1 MQSTMAG
8 RPPLVHTV
16 RSEWTKIRTLR
27 STRYLL
33 VAVVVVALGLDLWLA
48 WAERGQSEQPGGF
61 DIAAYCLSGLPFG
74 QLVAGIFGAHTLS
87 SEYSSGSIRS
97 SLSVQPARGR
107 LFAAKLAADAAI
119 LVGCT
124 LMIVAVSYLAG
135 EHDLAGRGLRTGLD
149 ATALRQLAA
158 GTVTMAGWG
167 LIGFGLAALLRT
179 PARAVTGVFALYLV
193 IPVIMAIADAD
204 VSEYSPTAL
213 GDSLWQQVAP
223 GQAPSLPVAAAGFLA
238 YVVAVVGLGAA
249 RFVAGD
255 VGTGSTETDL
265 SV

>member
-1 MQSTMAG
+1 MQSTMAR

-27 STRYLL
+27 STRFLL
-33 VAVVVVALGLDLWLA
+33 AAVVVVALGLDLWLT

-61 DIAAYCLSGLPFG
+61 DIAAYCLSGLPIG
-74 QLVAGIFGAHTLS
+74 QLAAGIFGAHTLS

-124 LMIVAVSYLAG
+124 LLVVAVSYLAG
-135 EHDLAGRGLRTGLD
+135 RHDLAGRGLRTGLD
-149 ATALRQLAA
+149 ATALRQLAG

-179 PARAVTGVFALYLV
+179 PARTITGVFVLYLA
-193 IPVIMAIADAD
+193 IPVIMALAGFDLA
-204 VSEYSPTAL
+204 EYSPTAL
-213 GDSLWQQVAP
+213 GDVLWQQVAP
-223 GQAPSLPVAAAGFLA
+223 GQAPSLPVAASGFLT
-238 YVVAVVGLGAA
+238 YVIAVVGLGAA
-249 RFVAGD
+249 RFTAGD
-255 VGTGSTETDL
+255 VGTGGNDASD
-265 SV
+265 